1 MTAMPRRRIRI
12 AVLALPA
19 ALLASGCLLFAGGAA
34 AGSGIYLT
42 TRGAEAVVHG
52 DVEAVAETVR
62 ASFEELGIRF
72 QGFREAEDGPGRRIF
87 GATDDG
93 DVTVLLDRRT
103 DNATRVEATVRTS
116 TVTWDKEM
124 AKTIVQEIRQRREG

>member
-1 MTAMPRRRIRI
+1 MARRRLR
-12 AVLALPA
+12 VSLLALPA

-52 DVEAVAETVR
+52 DVDAVAEAVR
-62 ASFEELGIRF
+62 GSFEELGIRF
-72 QGFREAEDGPGRRIF
+72 QGFREADEGPGRRIF
-87 GATDDG
+87 GVIDDG
-93 DVTVLLDRRT
+93 DVTVTLERRT

-124 AKTIVQEIRQRREG
+124 AKTVVQEIRRRRGA